1 MNPSPP
7 DILGNSFLGYL
18 IGGILVA
25 ALTGCISTS
34 SPAPVEKAPYH
45 KPSEYLPIGFVSTV
59 NIVEDFIVVNFS
71 SSVMP
76 RVGDELKIYR
86 AGRPVGS
93 VRITE
98 PIRPPL
104 ATADILAGEPQRGD
118 AIRP

>member
-1 MNPSPP
+1 MKQSLMA
-7 DILGNSFLGYL
+7 IVRATG
-18 IGGILVA
+18 IGSLMSVIIVA
-25 ALTGCISTS
+25 ILTGCVSTS
-34 SPAPVEKAPYH
+34 APQPGEKSPYH

-59 NIVEDFIVVNFS
+59 NVVENFIVINFS

-98 PIRPPL
+98 PLRPPL